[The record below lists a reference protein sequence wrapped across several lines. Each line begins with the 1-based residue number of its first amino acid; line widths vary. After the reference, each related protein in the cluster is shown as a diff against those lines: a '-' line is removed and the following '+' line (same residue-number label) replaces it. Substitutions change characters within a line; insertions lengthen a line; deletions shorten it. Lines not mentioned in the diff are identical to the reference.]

1 MSALPLRFNTTFLFL
16 LAGILPTLFATGCT
30 TPSIAPAVTETPVA
44 KTLPSIP
51 NDWIPVARYGRYTLM
66 SLTPRAAQHNLLLQT
81 VQVSIPTDKSATVS
95 EALDQVLRHSGYS
108 LCDNSAEISELHDLP
123 LPAPHR
129 HLGPLLLYDA
139 LRTLAGPAWVL
150 ELDNTTRQVCFTR
163 TGAPKP

>member
-1 MSALPLRFNTTFLFL
+1 MPTIHSHLTIKRFCLVAGFLSISL
-16 LAGILPTLFATGCT
+16 LNGCAM
-30 TPSIAPAVTETPVA
+30 PSTDLDSNGTDGPSPA
-44 KTLPSIP
+44 IP

-66 SLTPRAAQHNLLLQT
+66 ALTPRTAQHNLLLQT
-81 VQVSIPTDKSATVS
+81 VQVSIPTDKAATVG

-108 LCDNSAEISELHDLP
+108 LCDSSAEVSVLHDLS
-123 LPAPHR
+123 LPASHR

-150 ELDNTTRQVCFTR
+150 EVNNTTRQVCFTR

>member
-30 TPSIAPAVTETPVA
+30 TPSIAPAATETPVA

-66 SLTPRAAQHNLLLQT
+66 SLTPRAAQHNLLLQP
-81 VQVSIPTDKSATVS
+81 VQVVIPANKAATVG
-95 EALDQVLRHSGYS
+95 EALNEVLRHSGYS
-108 LCDNSAEISELHDLP
+108 LCDSSAEVSVLYDLP

-139 LRTLAGPAWVL
+139 LRTLAGAAWVL
-150 ELDNTTRQVCFTR
+150 AVDNTTRQVCFTR
-163 TGAPKP
+163 RGAPKP